1 MLAKGPQAEELHS
14 LYFFRW
20 LTHLLSTNYVLRAEG
35 RGSSRDDQDR
45 GALCRQAPYSSRET
59 ADGGAGPCLGLGGWS
74 PEEVMFKQRLAGGAG
89 RGWVKSGR
97 LGESL
102 GRGRS

>member
-1 MLAKGPQAEELHS
+1 MTRTEALSAAKPRIPVGKQLM
-14 LYFFRW
+14 
-20 LTHLLSTNYVLRAEG
+20 
-35 RGSSRDDQDR
+35 
-45 GALCRQAPYSSRET
+45 
-59 ADGGAGPCLGLGGWS
+59 GGAGPCLGLGGWS
-74 PEEVMFKQRLAGGAG
+74 PEEVMFKQRLVGGAG